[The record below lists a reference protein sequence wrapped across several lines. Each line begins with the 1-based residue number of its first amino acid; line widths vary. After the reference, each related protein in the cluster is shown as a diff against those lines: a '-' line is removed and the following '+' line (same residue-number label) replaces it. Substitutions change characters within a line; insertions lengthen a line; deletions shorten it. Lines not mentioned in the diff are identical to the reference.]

1 LGFGFFLS
9 GISVGVGWALF
20 EVATLRARIYLRAAA
35 IVLISAPYSYPCR
48 YLLPA
53 L

>member
-1 LGFGFFLS
+1 LGFGFLLS

-20 EVATLRARIYLRAAA
+20 KVAMLRVRIYPRAAA
-35 IVLISAPYSYPCR
+35 IILISAPYSYPCR

-53 L
+53 W